1 MRTDDARRAA
11 LRSWLE
17 EQRPALE
24 QADWGVAFRGYPAL
38 DLTGEPVPW
47 TPFTGDPAA
56 ARIALVTSAGVFVQ
70 GRQEPFDAANPYGDL
85 SSRPIPLATPPA
97 RLGLAHEHY
106 DHAAAARDLN
116 VVYPVDRLRELA
128 QAGMIGAVLD
138 PSFSVMGYNPDWAA
152 VQETC
157 APALADQVAAL
168 RPDAALLVPV

>member
-24 QADWGVAFRGYPAL
+24 RADWGAAFRGYPAL

-70 GRQEPFDAANPYGDL
+70 GRQEPFDAANPL
-85 SSRPIPLATPPA
+85 WRSLVSPHPA
-97 RLGLAHEHY
+97 R
-106 DHAAAARDLN
+106 DAARA
-116 VVYPVDRLRELA
+116 PRP
-128 QAGMIGAVLD
+128 GAR
-138 PSFSVMGYNPDWAA
+138 
-152 VQETC
+152 T
-157 APALADQVAAL
+157 
-168 RPDAALLVPV
+168 